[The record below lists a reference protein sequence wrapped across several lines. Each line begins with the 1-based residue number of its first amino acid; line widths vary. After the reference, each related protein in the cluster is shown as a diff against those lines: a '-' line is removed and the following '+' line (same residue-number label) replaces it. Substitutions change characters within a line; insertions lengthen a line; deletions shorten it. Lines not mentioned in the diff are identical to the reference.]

1 MHKKWDMPPESSD
14 LRYFPDSIL
23 ILDVQKTCHI
33 STNFQFWPKIFYTP
47 TFYDV
52 GSNISKEIRILETS
66 LSKSP
71 DFAWFLQTM
80 SLQSNDSC
88 THWCGALLQ
97 GCTSYFQQLQ
107 SQLEKILCN
116 DPDSVSGC
124 SFLCSST
131 STQYNWSIHIQSIAW
146 CLFCSLA
153 SRKWG
158 IPEHIL
164 YSCHR
169 SCFPCA
175 HNMLHSSVQSIKD
188 A

>member
-1 MHKKWDMPPESSD
+1 MSLENANFWYYADLRVTLHPDPFYLNFQTYCFPFDFSPTTKINVIWVKIMHKKWDMPPESSD

-80 SLQSNDSC
+80 SLKKLR
-88 THWCGALLQ
+88 TG
-97 GCTSYFQQLQ
+97 
-107 SQLEKILCN
+107 
-116 DPDSVSGC
+116 VSPPV
-124 SFLCSST
+124 S
-131 STQYNWSIHIQSIAW
+131 
-146 CLFCSLA
+146 
-153 SRKWG
+153 
-158 IPEHIL
+158 
-164 YSCHR
+164 
-169 SCFPCA
+169 
-175 HNMLHSSVQSIKD
+175 
-188 A
+188 

>member
-1 MHKKWDMPPESSD
+1 MSLENANFWYYAAFGVTLHPDPFYGKYQTYWFSFNFSPTTKINLIWVKIMHKKWDMPPESSD

-80 SLQSNDSC
+80 SLKN
-88 THWCGALLQ
+88 
-97 GCTSYFQQLQ
+97 
-107 SQLEKILCN
+107 SQKWA
-116 DPDSVSGC
+116 S
-124 SFLCSST
+124 
-131 STQYNWSIHIQSIAW
+131 H
-146 CLFCSLA
+146 LFDLT
-153 SRKWG
+153 
-158 IPEHIL
+158 
-164 YSCHR
+164 
-169 SCFPCA
+169 
-175 HNMLHSSVQSIKD
+175 
-188 A
+188 